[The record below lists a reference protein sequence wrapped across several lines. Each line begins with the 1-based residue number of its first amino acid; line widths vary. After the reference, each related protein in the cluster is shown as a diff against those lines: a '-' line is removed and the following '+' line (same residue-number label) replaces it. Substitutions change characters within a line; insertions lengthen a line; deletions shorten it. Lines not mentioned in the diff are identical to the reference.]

1 MHNLY
6 AILLAC
12 LYCSTVPY
20 TPNPSIW
27 QANTIYYIELILTSK
42 NKLLYV
48 KLCKMNITVAIL
60 YSDKVLST
68 YTGFCAFVAH

>member
-1 MHNLY
+1 MP
-6 AILLAC
+6 ILL
-12 LYCSTVPY
+12 YSVIY
-20 TPNPSIW
+20 TQSINL
-27 QANTIYYIELILTSK
+27 ASKHYIELILTSK